1 MAKVPEDRKQ
11 KLDALREG
19 GINPY
24 ANRCPGTRF
33 IRGSLEAIERDETP
47 PAHVAGRILAVRHH
61 GKSAF
66 LRLKDSTGEIQ
77 VYLQKDRL
85 GADEFEI
92 YKLLDLGDFVAVEG
106 ECGRTRT
113 GEATIFADRF
123 QVLTKSLLPPPEKW
137 HGLRDVELR
146 YRHRYVDLFSNDDVV
161 KVFRLRSRVVSE
173 IRGFL
178 AGRDF
183 LEVETPMMHPIAG
196 GAAARPF
203 ITHHNTLDMDLF
215 MRVAPELYLKRLLV
229 GGLDRVYEVNRSFRN
244 EGISPRHNP
253 EYTMLEAYQAYAD
266 YSDMME
272 LTESLLVQ
280 VIRATRGEETET
292 LEYQGRTISVRAPFA
307 RRPYGELLRE
317 KGGIGLEATPDEVR
331 ARAGALGIET
341 KGVEHW
347 KLLNEVFEK
356 TVEPTLVDPTFVT
369 DYPVPICP
377 LSKAKEDDPTVAER
391 FELFVAG
398 MELVNA
404 FSELN
409 DPLDQEERFRRQ
421 VDSRDEEAP
430 AEVDQDYVTALL
442 YGMPPAGGMGLG
454 VDRLIMLL
462 SDSASIRD
470 VILFPL
476 LRRSPAE
483 TEPVKS

>member
-1 MAKVPEDRKQ
+1 
-11 KLDALREG
+11 
-19 GINPY
+19 
-24 ANRCPGTRF
+24 
-33 IRGSLEAIERDETP
+33 
-47 PAHVAGRILAVRHH
+47 
-61 GKSAF
+61 
-66 LRLKDSTGEIQ
+66 
-77 VYLQKDRL
+77 
-85 GADEFEI
+85 
-92 YKLLDLGDFVAVEG
+92 
-106 ECGRTRT
+106 
-113 GEATIFADRF
+113 
-123 QVLTKSLLPPPEKW
+123 
-137 HGLRDVELR
+137 
-146 YRHRYVDLFSNDDVV
+146 
-161 KVFRLRSRVVSE
+161 
-173 IRGFL
+173 
-178 AGRDF
+178 
-183 LEVETPMMHPIAG
+183 
-196 GAAARPF
+196 
-203 ITHHNTLDMDLF
+203 
-215 MRVAPELYLKRLLV
+215 
-229 GGLDRVYEVNRSFRN
+229 
-244 EGISPRHNP
+244 
-253 EYTMLEAYQAYAD
+253 MLEAYQAYAD